1 MIKEE
6 VVFRGD
12 RMHVKDFIII
22 RDGDL
27 WDIFKLKINYIDS
40 FIKLEEAIKYCLEN

>member
-1 MIKEE
+1 MIKAE
-6 VVFRGD
+6 VVFRGEKIY
-12 RMHVKDFIII
+12 VKDFIII

-40 FIKLEEAIKYCLEN
+40 FIELEQAIAYCLEN